1 MIRQLSRALSG
12 FTLSVLVIYLMLHTF
27 VWHHADIFN
36 FQARVEALLLGISVA
51 LLATLVGSIVR
62 LKLKRTLETTRIE
75 ERAIRFILF
84 ESEVDEYIIGDV
96 SATAYTQRSD
106 VSKREYV
113 HVEVLPALEPLEEVV

>member
-12 FTLSVLVIYLMLHTF
+12 LALSVLVIYLMLHIF
-27 VWHHADIFN
+27 VWHHAEIST
-36 FQARVEALLLGISVA
+36 FQARVEALLLGISVT
-51 LLATLVGSIVR
+51 LLATLVASIVR

-75 ERAIRFILF
+75 ERVIRFISF
-84 ESEVDEYIIGDV
+84 ESEVDEYIGDI

-113 HVEVLPALEPLEEVV
+113 QVEVLPVLEPVEEVV

>member
-12 FTLSVLVIYLMLHTF
+12 LALSVLVIYLMLHIL
-27 VWHHADIFN
+27 VWHHADIST
-36 FQARVEALLLGISVA
+36 FQARVEALVLGISVT
-51 LLATLVGSIVR
+51 LLATLVASNVR

-75 ERAIRFILF
+75 ERVIRFIPF
-84 ESEVDEYIIGDV
+84 ESEVDEYISDV

-113 HVEVLPALEPLEEVV
+113 PVEVLPALEPLEEVV